1 MADDRDSDKKSGARG
16 STRSTGGAELT
27 VDERKAL
34 LERAVFDETREVRA
48 TLKSQGEFEATLVRS
63 NTVNHG
69 LHLRI
74 VVVLAVVAVV
84 VSQLFGTGS
93 WGLKAALVVP
103 GLYTLWWAFLI
114 MTGGDELQHLA
125 VDEQGTVTSVRSGMR
140 LELRGDILRI
150 AIPLIVI
157 VVCGWLV
164 VGLVRDIAYPPPPDC
179 NVPVTDQPD
188 SCLSLSFMGSAVVG
202 QYVATPTP
210 APSHTPAPSATPSP
224 TPSPTASALP
234 AASASANPA
243 ANSSHTQGFSVS
255 QTIALER
262 MIRGF
267 QLLIVLVMFL
277 GAGWFLRRMLIGQ
290 WVASIRPVRHR
301 AEE

>member
-1 MADDRDSDKKSGARG
+1 MKQEPAMADDRDSDKGVHPG
-16 STRSTGGAELT
+16 TPLT

-63 NTVNHG
+63 NAVNHG
-69 LHLRI
+69 LHLR
-74 VVVLAVVAVV
+74 VVVVVAVVAVL
-84 VSQLFGTGS
+84 VSQLFGTGL
-93 WGLKAALVVP
+93 WGLKVALVVP
-103 GLYTLWWAFLI
+103 GLYTLWWAFLT
-114 MTGGDELQHLA
+114 MTSGDELQHLA
-125 VDEQGTVTSVRSGMR
+125 VDDQGTVTSVRSGMSI
-140 LELRGDILRI
+140 ELRGDILRI

-164 VGLVRDIAYPPPPDC
+164 VGLVRDIAHPPPPDC

-210 APSHTPAPSATPSP
+210 APSHTPAPSASPSASP
-224 TPSPTASALP
+224 AASPAATPTASG
-234 AASASANPA
+234 
-243 ANSSHTQGFSVS
+243 SHTQGFSVS

-277 GAGWFLRRMLIGQ
+277 GAGWFLRRMLTGQ
-290 WVASIRPVRHR
+290 WVAYVRPVRHR

>member
-1 MADDRDSDKKSGARG
+1 MADDRDSDKGVHPG
-16 STRSTGGAELT
+16 TPLT

-63 NTVNHG
+63 NAVNHG
-69 LHLRI
+69 LHLR
-74 VVVLAVVAVV
+74 VVVVVAVVAVL
-84 VSQLFGTGS
+84 VSQLFGTGL
-93 WGLKAALVVP
+93 WGLKVALVVP
-103 GLYTLWWAFLI
+103 GLYTLWWAFLT
-114 MTGGDELQHLA
+114 MTSGDELQHLA
-125 VDEQGTVTSVRSGMR
+125 VDDQGTVTSVRSGMSI
-140 LELRGDILRI
+140 ELRGDILRI

-164 VGLVRDIAYPPPPDC
+164 VGLVRDIAHPPPPDC

-210 APSHTPAPSATPSP
+210 APSHTPAPSASPSASP
-224 TPSPTASALP
+224 AASPAATPTASG
-234 AASASANPA
+234 
-243 ANSSHTQGFSVS
+243 SHTQGFSVS

-277 GAGWFLRRMLIGQ
+277 GAGWFLRRMLTGQ
-290 WVASIRPVRHR
+290 WVAYVRPVRHR

>member
-1 MADDRDSDKKSGARG
+1 MADDRDSDKGVHPG
-16 STRSTGGAELT
+16 TPLT

-63 NTVNHG
+63 NAVNHG
-69 LHLRI
+69 LHLR
-74 VVVLAVVAVV
+74 VVVVVAVVAVL
-84 VSQLFGTGS
+84 VSQLFGTGL
-93 WGLKAALVVP
+93 WGLKVALVVP
-103 GLYTLWWAFLI
+103 GLYTLWWAFLT
-114 MTGGDELQHLA
+114 MTSGDELQHLA
-125 VDEQGTVTSVRSGMR
+125 VDDQGTVTSVRSGMSI
-140 LELRGDILRI
+140 ELRGDILRI

-164 VGLVRDIAYPPPPDC
+164 VGLVRDIAHPPPPDC

-188 SCLSLSFMGSAVVG
+188 SCLSLSFMGAAVVG

-210 APSHTPAPSATPSP
+210 APSHTPAPSASPAASPSP
-224 TPSPTASALP
+224 TPSPTPTASGSP
-234 AASASANPA
+234 
-243 ANSSHTQGFSVS
+243 TKGFSVS

-267 QLLIVLVMFL
+267 QLLIALGMLL
-277 GAGWFLRRMLIGQ
+277 GAGWFLRRMLTGQ
-290 WVASIRPVRHR
+290 WVAYIRPVRHR

>member
-1 MADDRDSDKKSGARG
+1 MADDRDSDKGLHPG
-16 STRSTGGAELT
+16 TPLT

-63 NTVNHG
+63 NAVNHG
-69 LHLRI
+69 LHLRV
-74 VVVLAVVAVV
+74 VVVLAVVAVL

-93 WGLKAALVVP
+93 WGLKVALVVP
-103 GLYTLWWAFLI
+103 GLYSLWWAFLI

-125 VDEQGTVTSVRSGMR
+125 VDDQGTVTSVRSGMS

-164 VGLVRDIAYPPPPDC
+164 VGLVRDIAHPPLPDC

-210 APSHTPAPSATPSP
+210 APSHTPAPSASPSASP
-224 TPSPTASALP
+224 AASPAATPTASG
-234 AASASANPA
+234 
-243 ANSSHTQGFSVS
+243 SHTQGFSVS

-277 GAGWFLRRMLIGQ
+277 GAGWFLRRMLTGQ
-290 WVASIRPVRHR
+290 WVAYIRPVRHR

>member
-1 MADDRDSDKKSGARG
+1 MADDRDSDKGLHPG
-16 STRSTGGAELT
+16 TPLT

-63 NTVNHG
+63 NAVNHG
-69 LHLRI
+69 LHLRV
-74 VVVLAVVAVV
+74 VVVLAVVAVL

-93 WGLKAALVVP
+93 WGLKVALVVP
-103 GLYTLWWAFLI
+103 GLYSLWWAFLI

-125 VDEQGTVTSVRSGMR
+125 VDDQGTVTSVRSGMS

-164 VGLVRDIAYPPPPDC
+164 VGLVRDIAHPPPPDC

-210 APSHTPAPSATPSP
+210 APSPTPASSP
-224 TPSPTASALP
+224 TPSPTPSALP

-243 ANSSHTQGFSVS
+243 ANNSQTKGFSVS
-255 QTIALER
+255 QTIAIER

-267 QLLIVLVMFL
+267 QLLIVLAVFL
-277 GAGWFLRRMLIGQ
+277 GAGWFLRRMLTGQ